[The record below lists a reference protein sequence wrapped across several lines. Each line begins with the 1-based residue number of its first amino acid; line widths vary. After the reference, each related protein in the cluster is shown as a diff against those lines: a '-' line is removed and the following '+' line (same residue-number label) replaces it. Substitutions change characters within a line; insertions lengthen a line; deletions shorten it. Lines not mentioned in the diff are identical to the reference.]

1 MPDNYQIAEMFSL
14 LSKLMDIHGED
25 SFKAKTYAAAAFNI
39 EKLPVQLAEV
49 DPAKIS
55 TYKGIGASTSKKN
68 TGDFA
73 NR

>member
-1 MPDNYQIAEMFSL
+1 MPDNYQIADMFSL

-49 DPAKIS
+49 EPAKIS
-55 TYKGIGASTSKKN
+55 TSKEN
-68 TGDFA
+68 FHYMEG
-73 NR
+73 NGN